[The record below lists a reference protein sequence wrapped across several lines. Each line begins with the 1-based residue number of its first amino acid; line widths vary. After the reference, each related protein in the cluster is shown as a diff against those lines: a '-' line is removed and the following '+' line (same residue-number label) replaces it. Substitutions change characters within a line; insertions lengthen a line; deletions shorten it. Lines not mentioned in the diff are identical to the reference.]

1 MKAILLTFLA
11 FLHSTHAQITGF
23 VTSEQS
29 TCDVDCQA
37 MVDRFRM
44 EYSKGWS
51 IRHPSLVKAYREAQC
66 KVCVEIGVARGEL
79 AHALLNNVP
88 SIVEYHAVDPFVG
101 GYDKSD
107 VMSAELQ
114 EVHER
119 NSSAAWGKAV
129 LRVERQFGDKFRLHQ
144 GFSKDMVGHFSPN
157 SVDCIFIDGD
167 HTFKGVQ
174 LDIQLWTPILK
185 AGGTYFFDDLS
196 YSFMGVI
203 YAVDGFFDRNNM
215 KLVQVNQHNNYM
227 GKKPQGEIFLDYP
240 CKCQPLPPLT
250 RGGEDQKNENCA
262 ECAE

>member
-167 HTFKGVQ
+167 HTFKE
-174 LDIQLWTPILK
+174 T
-185 AGGTYFFDDLS
+185 T
-196 YSFMGVI
+196 
-203 YAVDGFFDRNNM
+203 
-215 KLVQVNQHNNYM
+215 
-227 GKKPQGEIFLDYP
+227 
-240 CKCQPLPPLT
+240 
-250 RGGEDQKNENCA
+250 
-262 ECAE
+262 

>member
-1 MKAILLTFLA
+1 
-11 FLHSTHAQITGF
+11 
-23 VTSEQS
+23 
-29 TCDVDCQA
+29 
-37 MVDRFRM
+37 
-44 EYSKGWS
+44 
-51 IRHPSLVKAYREAQC
+51 
-66 KVCVEIGVARGEL
+66 
-79 AHALLNNVP
+79 LLNNVP